1 MLGLG
6 PHADFVVAAYA
17 VTFVGIA
24 ALILATVG
32 DDLKQRRR
40 LSKLERQGIKR
51 RSDPKRRSDQKT
63 PVAKKPAPKTRTR
76 AAKPSAS
83 KKPPASKAATGKP
96 APERPRAR
104 KTPA

>member
-1 MLGLG
+1 MLSLG
-6 PHADFVVAAYA
+6 PHASFIVATYA
-17 VTFVGIA
+17 VTFIGIA

-40 LSKLERQGIKR
+40 LSELERQGIKR
-51 RSDPKRRSDQKT
+51 RSDPKT
-63 PVAKKPAPKTRTR
+63 TVAKKPAPKTRTR
-76 AAKPSAS
+76 AAKPSAA